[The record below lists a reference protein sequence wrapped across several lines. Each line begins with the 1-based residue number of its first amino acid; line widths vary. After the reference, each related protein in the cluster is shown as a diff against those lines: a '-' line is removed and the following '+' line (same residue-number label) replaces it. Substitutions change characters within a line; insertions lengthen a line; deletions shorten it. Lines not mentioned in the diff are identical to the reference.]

1 VSQLTMASEG
11 DIGYIEAEQFGDND
25 SALGDGFSESD
36 TESLRS
42 SLFQSVIE
50 NGRGYHKYKDGLYF
64 IPDDE
69 REQERLD
76 MQHEIFLQTMN
87 RKLLA
92 APIHSDSLDV
102 LDLGT
107 GTGIW
112 AIDFADEYPQST
124 VLGTDLSPIQPSYV
138 PPNCKFEIDDF
149 DQPWSFTQKF
159 DLIHGRMLAGAL
171 GDPIHLL
178 QQSLEA
184 LKPGGWVELQ
194 DFAFPV
200 RSDDGTMAG
209 TAFERLNDN
218 LVRGLQLLSRDG
230 GWAAKYKDFME
241 QTGFVNVVEI
251 KYKWPQNHWP
261 KDKLLK
267 RIGQWNMFNTLDGLH
282 GFSAR
287 LCIKV
292 LGMSVEEFEL
302 LLAESRVD
310 IQNPKI
316 HAYWP
321 MWVSKNS
328 RLRFFSLTI
337 LAQLCCVWTKT

>member
-1 VSQLTMASEG
+1 MHSPVSPSIMASEG
-11 DIGYIEAEQFGDND
+11 NIGYIEPESFSDID
-25 SALGDGFSESD
+25 SALGECFSESD

-42 SLFQSVIE
+42 SLLQSVSE
-50 NGRGYHKYKDGLYF
+50 NGRGYHKYKSGLYF
-64 IPDDE
+64 MPNDE

-76 MQHEIFLQTMN
+76 MQHEIFLQTMD

-92 APIHSDSLDV
+92 APISSNSLDV

-124 VLGTDLSPIQPSYV
+124 VLGTDLSPIQPAHV
-138 PPNCKFEIDDF
+138 PPNCKFEVDDF
-149 DQPWSFTQKF
+149 DQTWIFSKKF
-159 DLIHGRMLAGAL
+159 DLIHGRMLAGSL
-171 GDPIHLL
+171 GNPRRLL

-200 RSDDGTMAG
+200 RSDDGTMVG

-218 LVRGLQLLSRDG
+218 LMKGLQILGRDG
-230 GWAAKYKDFME
+230 AWAANYKEFME

-251 KYKWPQNHWP
+251 RYKWPQNRWP
-261 KDKLLK
+261 KDRHLK
-267 RIGQWNMFNTLDGLH
+267 RIGQWNMVNTLDGLH

-287 LCIKV
+287 LCTQV
-292 LGMSVEEFEL
+292 LGMSVEEVEL

-321 MWVSKNS
+321 IYVVYGQKPEGP
-328 RLRFFSLTI
+328 R
-337 LAQLCCVWTKT
+337 